1 MSQTLR
7 DALEPV
13 YGRRPYQNE
22 NLEADL
28 VTFLKNPYGR
38 ALLRRVSTKFGVSR
52 QMKRSIKQKM
62 EEVLTPTEAVWL
74 ILKLQMPKSRCAF
87 ESMFES
93 LQVLQT
99 CTLNLFEHFK

>member
-7 DALEPV
+7 GALEPV

-22 NLEADL
+22 NLHADL
-28 VTFLKNPYGR
+28 VTFFKHQYGR
-38 ALLRRVSTKFGVSR
+38 ALLRRVSTKVGVSCR
-52 QMKRSIKQKM
+52 MKRSIKQNM

-87 ESMFES
+87 ESMFE
-93 LQVLQT
+93 
-99 CTLNLFEHFK
+99 